1 METQKIIIMKARII
15 KMITKKQITIIN
27 TVYKEITYALYT
39 NGYTYQLDD
48 ILKINKQEE
57 KAHRG
62 YSDWEDSHDT
72 KATVNLMAKLL
83 LCERVI
89 EGALLGVEPHE
100 KYFSA
105 YDMEHSNG
113 MNRAKALGIKYADL
127 IKDNLNAEQIG
138 EFRKLE
144 YANIVSKPLEVST

>member
-1 METQKIIIMKARII
+1 
-15 KMITKKQITIIN
+15 MITKKRIKLIEQT
-27 TVYKEITYALYT
+27 YKDISYALYT
-39 NGYTYQLDD
+39 NGYTYQLDE
-48 ILKINKQEE
+48 ILKVNKQEE
-57 KAHRG
+57 KTHRG
-62 YSDWEDSHDT
+62 YSDWHEFHDT
-72 KATVNLMAKLL
+72 NATVNLMAKLL

-100 KYFSA
+100 KYFTA

-144 YANIVSKPLEVST
+144 YANIVSKELQPI